1 MATIERELQPE
12 KPLIQRM
19 GVGVD
24 AERVQTDDGDLMIVS
39 MGPQHPST
47 HRKMTSWICPGGLRG
62 DMPEGWFHK
71 VGKFVSEFP
80 RRLDEYNRLISK
92 NPIFIERLSGVGQIS
107 AEDAIAWGMSGP
119 SLRGSGVAWDI
130 RKANPY
136 TGYDEFEFDIPVGK
150 TGDVYDR
157 FLCRMEELKQSH
169 RILVQALKN
178 VPGGPVMT
186 SARKSAPPPRA
197 ELDTSM
203 ESLIHHFKLFTEGY
217 HPPIGESYAAVE
229 SARGEKGYYL
239 YSDGSNKP
247 ARVKIKGPSF
257 NNLQA
262 LPKMAEGRM
271 IADVVAIIGSI
282 DIVLGDIDR

>member
-1 MATIERELQPE
+1 M
-12 KPLIQRM
+12 
-19 GVGVD
+19 
-24 AERVQTDDGDLMIVS
+24 
-39 MGPQHPST
+39 
-47 HRKMTSWICPGGLRG
+47 
-62 DMPEGWFHK
+62 
-71 VGKFVSEFP
+71 
-80 RRLDEYNRLISK
+80 
-92 NPIFIERLSGVGQIS
+92 
-107 AEDAIAWGMSGP
+107 
-119 SLRGSGVAWDI
+119 
-130 RKANPY
+130 
-136 TGYDEFEFDIPVGK
+136 
-150 TGDVYDR
+150 YDR
-157 FLCRMEELKQSH
+157 FLCRMEELKQSQ
-169 RILVQALKN
+169 RILVQAFKD

-186 SARKSAPPPRA
+186 SDRKIAPPPRA

-217 HPPIGESYAAVE
+217 HPPIGEAYAAVE